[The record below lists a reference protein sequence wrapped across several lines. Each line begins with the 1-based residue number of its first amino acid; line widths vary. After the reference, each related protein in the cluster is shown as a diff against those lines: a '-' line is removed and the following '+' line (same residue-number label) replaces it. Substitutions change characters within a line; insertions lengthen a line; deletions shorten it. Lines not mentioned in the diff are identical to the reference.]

1 MYFIGT
7 IMHPQLSNFY
17 YSRNVKITIIS
28 NMVQQIK
35 LVFFF
40 LLSPWNNWQL
50 QSVLNKYH
58 KIPKVSPSKYKPPE
72 LVMQKPFVK
81 SPLQI

>member
-1 MYFIGT
+1 MSQGYVSLMFIHSFTYMYFIGT

-40 LLSPWNNWQL
+40 C
-50 QSVLNKYH
+50 
-58 KIPKVSPSKYKPPE
+58 
-72 LVMQKPFVK
+72 
-81 SPLQI
+81 